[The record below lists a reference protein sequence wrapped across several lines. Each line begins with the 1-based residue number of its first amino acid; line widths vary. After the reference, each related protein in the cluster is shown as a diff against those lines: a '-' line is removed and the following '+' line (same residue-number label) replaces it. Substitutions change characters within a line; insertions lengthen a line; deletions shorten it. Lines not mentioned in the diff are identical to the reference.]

1 MYIIKKENVT
11 TYVEYSSPFN
21 GLSVVEFGKEKK
33 TYRNDIPT
41 HRNNF
46 IVHFVTK
53 GKGIFNCDDKTY
65 YLGEGDAF
73 VITPSN
79 LVSYYPSSDEGWS
92 YCWINLSGI
101 DCVTYFQKSGL
112 LDNAVFAYSYEDI
125 VELQALLDELDE
137 LDLST
142 INQDT
147 FSLKVTGMCI
157 NVLERISSKLNE
169 VKNSN
174 DIIKNESILENA
186 IEYINSKFTDNI
198 TISGLCKDINVSRA
212 YFTTLFTKKMNQSPG
227 QYLISKRIQYA
238 CEILLEVKS
247 LKISKVAEMCG
258 FQSTAQFCKCFKK
271 AVLMSPTE
279 YREGNGL

>member
-33 TYRNDIPT
+33 IVKNETPT

-65 YLGEGDAF
+65 YLSEGDAF

-79 LVSYYPSSDEGWS
+79 LVSYFPSSDDGWS

-101 DCVTYFQKSGL
+101 DCVTFFQKSGL
-112 LDNAVFAYSYEDI
+112 LNKTVFTYENDDI
-125 VELQALLDELDE
+125 KELLVMLDEIDN
-137 LDLST
+137 LDLSL

-147 FSLKVTGMCI
+147 YSLKVLGMAI
-157 NVLERISSKLNE
+157 NVLERISLKLKKA
-169 VKNSN
+169 KNSN
-174 DIIKNESILENA
+174 EVIKNESILENA

-198 TISGLCKDINVSRA
+198 SISGMCKDINVSRA

-271 AVLMSPTE
+271 AVMLSPKE

>member
-21 GLSVVEFGKEKK
+21 GLSVVEFGRENKK
-33 TYRNDIPT
+33 DRNDTPT

-53 GKGIFNCDDKTY
+53 GKGIFNCDDRTY
-65 YLGEGDAF
+65 YLSEGDAF

-79 LVSYYPSSDEGWS
+79 LVSYYPSNDDGWS

-112 LDNAVFAYSYEDI
+112 LDKAVFSYENEDI
-125 VELQALLDELDE
+125 KELLLMLDELDT
-137 LDLST
+137 LNVST

-147 FSLKVTGMCI
+147 YALKVIGMGI
-157 NVLERISSKLNE
+157 NVLEHISSKLKE
-169 VKNSN
+169 VKKSSEV
-174 DIIKNESILENA
+174 IKNESILENA
-186 IEYINSKFTDNI
+186 IAYINSRYTDNI
-198 TISGLCKDINVSRA
+198 TISGMCKDINVSRA

-247 LKISKVAEMCG
+247 LKIGKVAEMCG

-271 AVLMSPTE
+271 AVMLSPKE
-279 YREGNGL
+279 YREGNVI

>member
-11 TYVEYSSPFN
+11 TYVEYSSPFS

-33 TYRNDIPT
+33 INRNETPT

-46 IVHFVTK
+46 IVHFVTE

-65 YLGEGDAF
+65 YLSEGDAF

-101 DCVTYFQKSGL
+101 DCNAYFQKSGL
-112 LDNAVFAYSYEDI
+112 LDKTVFNYNDEDI
-125 VELQALLDELDE
+125 KELLLMLDELDT
-137 LDLST
+137 LDVST

-147 FSLKVTGMCI
+147 YSLKVLGMAI
-157 NVLERISSKLNE
+157 NVLERISSKLKV
-169 VKNSN
+169 VKNAS
-174 DIIKNESILENA
+174 DVIKNESILENA

-198 TISGLCKDINVSRA
+198 TISGMCKDINVSRA
-212 YFTTLFTKKMNQSPG
+212 YFTTIFTKKMNQSPG

-238 CEILLEVKS
+238 CEILLEVRS

-271 AVLMSPTE
+271 AVTLSPTE